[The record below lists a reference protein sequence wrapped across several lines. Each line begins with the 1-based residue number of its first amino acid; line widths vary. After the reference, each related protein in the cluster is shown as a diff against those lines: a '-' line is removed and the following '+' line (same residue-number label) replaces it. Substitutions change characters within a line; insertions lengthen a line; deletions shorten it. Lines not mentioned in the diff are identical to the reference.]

1 MWDHP
6 LTPLSVVQQ
15 DLGLP
20 AGTQFSDS
28 RQALGGEAEASGV
41 LAAASQTASLT
52 LAVTLHPSEA
62 TLRAKLRPTLPALHA
77 LPPETS
83 LTVQCGWEA
92 GHRLRLELHSGAC
105 ELQGSGELQLDRRL
119 QWRVVAESSC
129 EALQVRVRGESGS
142 GEHRVSR
149 QEPSFVT
156 TAKVRE
162 MGRTLEEWSTSSKPW
177 THSCKHG
184 TDECLPGAHRQPP
197 GQITE
202 LWSVLHSGE
211 G

>member
-1 MWDHP
+1 MGEGQGKRVEDGESGHSLVWDHP

-20 AGTQFSDS
+20 AGTQFNDS
-28 RQALGGEAEASGV
+28 QQALGGEAEASGV
-41 LAAASQTASLT
+41 LAAASQTDSLT

-62 TLRAKLRPTLPALHA
+62 TLQAKLRPTLPALHA

-129 EALQVRVRGESGS
+129 EALQVRVPGVSGRD
-142 GEHRVSR
+142 EHQGLQAGNLLFNPCQSERDGVN
-149 QEPSFVT
+149 
-156 TAKVRE
+156 
-162 MGRTLEEWSTSSKPW
+162 
-177 THSCKHG
+177 
-184 TDECLPGAHRQPP
+184 PG
-197 GQITE
+197 GVE
-202 LWSVLHSGE
+202 NLL
-211 G
+211 